1 MNVVHYPP
9 RSAQVWKSSV
19 DSAAELP
26 TTGNQLHDTR
36 LVVDE
41 KKMYFW
47 DGSSWQATAGSGGGG
62 GGGSSI
68 SYFPSG
74 W

>member
-1 MNVVHYPP
+1 MTIVHYPP

-26 TTGNQLHDTR
+26 TTGNQLHDCR
-36 LVVDE
+36 LVADE
-41 KKMYFW
+41 EKIYFW
-47 DGSSWQATAGSGGGG
+47 DGSAWQATAGSGGGSG
-62 GGGSSI
+62 PSN